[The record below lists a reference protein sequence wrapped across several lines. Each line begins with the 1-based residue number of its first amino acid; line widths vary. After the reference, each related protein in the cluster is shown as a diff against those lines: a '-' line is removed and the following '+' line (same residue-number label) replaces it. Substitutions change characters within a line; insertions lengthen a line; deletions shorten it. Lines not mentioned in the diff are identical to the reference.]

1 MKTTA
6 LPDKKAWAE
15 KLLKVAKKKRIKK
28 KVLAGEAGISIPTLA
43 TVLDGY
49 SSYENM
55 QSVEEALRRL

>member
-6 LPDKKAWAE
+6 LPDKKAWADRLSKE
-15 KLLKVAKKKRIKK
+15 AKQKKIKK
-28 KVLAGEAGISIPTLA
+28 KILAGESGLSIPTLA

-55 QSVEEALRRL
+55 KQVEEALSRL